1 MERLRKEA
9 LNLSEKRDVLLMSM
23 DIVKNNESLQGL
35 DECKW
40 TSLSD
45 REIAANPKFLFADEL
60 EEIHCYCQRINNRLA
75 TIDLCVKTVRDTAQS
90 ESLHQVN
97 SMIDSLITSIDRIQ
111 ARHRCKLFLNACSFT
126 ESTLD
131 TVEEDVV
138 ADKKFEIA
146 VLGCTLD
153 DQKVVKKRLQALM
166 SYLNKQ
172 TISD

>member
-1 MERLRKEA
+1 
-9 LNLSEKRDVLLMSM
+9 
-23 DIVKNNESLQGL
+23 
-35 DECKW
+35 
-40 TSLSD
+40 
-45 REIAANPKFLFADEL
+45 
-60 EEIHCYCQRINNRLA
+60 
-75 TIDLCVKTVRDTAQS
+75 
-90 ESLHQVN
+90 
-97 SMIDSLITSIDRIQ
+97 MIDSLITSIDRIQ

-172 TISD
+172 TISDWVQPASHSLIGRDNLAELFVEDVTF